1 MGKQKKQLRI
11 GLAGLGN
18 VGAGVYKNLD
28 KNQFLLNERTGTELI
43 VKKIAVRNPDRK
55 RDVEVPSEILT
66 TSWQD
71 LVNDPEIDII
81 VELIGGVDEAFN
93 LIAAA
98 LEANKV
104 VVTGNKAVLAERGKE
119 LIEISE
125 KQNTPLYCE
134 AAVAGGIPIIK
145 AVKEALIGNRITA
158 IFGIINGTSNS
169 MFPASLRFN
178 CLIML
183 PLLSIIALNPLFV
196 DLMKKVLFSIDLKID
211 LAKC

>member
-1 MGKQKKQLRI
+1 MEKQKKQLRI

-125 KQNTPLYCE
+125 KQNTLKQNTIHGFRSVGAFKFGNIYIYSLTRHRPRLS
-134 AAVAGGIPIIK
+134 GI
-145 AVKEALIGNRITA
+145 
-158 IFGIINGTSNS
+158 
-169 MFPASLRFN
+169 
-178 CLIML
+178 
-183 PLLSIIALNPLFV
+183 
-196 DLMKKVLFSIDLKID
+196 
-211 LAKC
+211 

>member
-1 MGKQKKQLRI
+1 MGKQNKQLRI

-71 LVNDPEIDII
+71 LVDDPEIDII

-93 LIAAA
+93 Y
-98 LEANKV
+98 
-104 VVTGNKAVLAERGKE
+104 RY
-119 LIEISE
+119 
-125 KQNTPLYCE
+125 PY
-134 AAVAGGIPIIK
+134 
-145 AVKEALIGNRITA
+145 ITYQFW
-158 IFGIINGTSNS
+158 ICTKF
-169 MFPASLRFN
+169 F
-178 CLIML
+178 
-183 PLLSIIALNPLFV
+183 
-196 DLMKKVLFSIDLKID
+196 
-211 LAKC
+211 